1 MNENTEK
8 IMNSELAYK
17 ILRELNKAEERNPEG
32 EIKGKY
38 VEEIADSIGSTGNSV
53 TNYLKVLRELNL
65 VKRGKRTFRQYYQ
78 INYPGIYILWVNRIQ
93 EELDKIKEDLKT
105 SEERKKEIKKH
116 LKEREGTLLVEK
128 IAEITGEE
136 STGFSDGTYT
146 YIVAQELTMKKE
158 EVYAFIKNYVKR
170 YMSQVEVSN
179 LFKMLIEDFE
189 DGLRKISKF
198 NYSSDIFVLHEVFPT
213 VYAFFKDSNADI
225 GEIVTE
231 ASEETLTM
239 PDFPDKPEQRG
250 GKEYSAVETWEIFE
264 ERLKKKEGED

>member
-17 ILRELNKAEERNPEG
+17 ILRELNNEERNPEG
-32 EIKGKY
+32 EIKGKF

-53 TNYLKVLRELNL
+53 TNYLKMLRELDL

-78 INYPGIYILWVNRIQ
+78 INYPGIYMLWVNRMQ
-93 EELDKIKEDLKT
+93 EELGKIKEDLKI
-105 SEERKKEIKKH
+105 SEERKEEIKKR
-116 LKEREGTLLVEK
+116 LKEREDTPLMNK
-128 IAEITGEE
+128 MAEITGEE

-170 YMSQVEVSN
+170 YMSQVGVSN
-179 LFKMLIEDFE
+179 LRKMLIEDFE
-189 DGLRKISKF
+189 DGLRKISDF
-198 NYSSDIFVLHEVFPT
+198 NYSSYIFVLHEVFPT
-213 VYAFFKDSNADI
+213 VYAFFKDPNADI

-231 ASEETLTM
+231 ASEETLSI

-250 GKEYSAVETWEIFE
+250 GKEYSAVETWEIYE
-264 ERLKKKEGED
+264 EEILKEKEED

>member
-17 ILRELNKAEERNPEG
+17 ILRELNAEERNPKG
-32 EIKGKY
+32 KIKGKY
-38 VEEIADSIGSTGNSV
+38 VEEIANSIGSTGNSV
-53 TNYLKVLRELNL
+53 TNYLKMLRELDL

-78 INYPGIYILWVNRIQ
+78 IKYPGIYTLWVNRIQ
-93 EELDKIKEDLKT
+93 GELDKIKEGLKT

-116 LKEREGTLLVEK
+116 LKEKENTPLIKK

-146 YIVAQELTMKKE
+146 YIVAQELTMKRE
-158 EVYAFIKNYVKR
+158 EVYVFIKNYVKG
-170 YMSQVEVSN
+170 YMKQMEVSN
-179 LFKMLIEDFE
+179 LRKMLIEDFE

-198 NYSSDIFVLHEVFPT
+198 NYSSDIFTLHEVFPT
-213 VYAFFKDSNADI
+213 VYAFFKDPNADI
-225 GEIVTE
+225 GEIVSE
-231 ASEETLTM
+231 ASEETLTL

-250 GKEYSAVETWEIFE
+250 GKEYSAVETWEVYE
-264 ERLKKKEGED
+264 EEILKEKEGG